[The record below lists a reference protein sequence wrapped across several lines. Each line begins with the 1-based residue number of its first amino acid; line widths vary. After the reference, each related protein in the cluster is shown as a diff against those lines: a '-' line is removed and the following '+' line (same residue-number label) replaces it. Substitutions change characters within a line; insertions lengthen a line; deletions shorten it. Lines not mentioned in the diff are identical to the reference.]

1 MFSTQY
7 TIKCLKLGNSIQY
20 TVHRIQYTYIY
31 RYFDTLYIQ
40 MQINIHVKCIH
51 LVVQG
56 FIPVLTVV
64 VYVTMD
70 SQVLI
75 LSITFVCT
83 LLGPWCQ
90 KDKKVR

>member
-1 MFSTQY
+1 
-7 TIKCLKLGNSIQY
+7 
-20 TVHRIQYTYIY
+20 
-31 RYFDTLYIQ
+31 

>member
-1 MFSTQY
+1 
-7 TIKCLKLGNSIQY
+7 
-20 TVHRIQYTYIY
+20 
-31 RYFDTLYIQ
+31 
-40 MQINIHVKCIH
+40 MQTKIHVKRIH

-70 SQVLI
+70 NQVLT

-83 LLGPWCQ
+83 LLGPWYETSHSYLYTQ
-90 KDKKVR
+90 YSSKEKVFFFSIIEYSNMWNCFEFAYELPDWTGPC